1 MDGEYNWAALAVPI
15 FLGAT
20 LVEAWIAHR
29 RNQDLYAFGTALSDL
44 ACGTVFQAGELV
56 LKLGF
61 VAAYVWLFEHAR
73 FVAWDERS
81 PWPWVLGIVGVDL
94 LFYWWHRVSH
104 VVNVLWAVHGV
115 HHQSEDYNLAVALRQ
130 PLFEPVT
137 WFVFYAPLA
146 LLGVSPIVYVAAYGI
161 NRFYQFWIHT
171 QVVDKGPGWVEWLL
185 NTPSHHRVHHG
196 VNPQYLDKNYGAV
209 LIVWDR
215 LFGTFEPEVETPV
228 YGTTVPLR
236 SYSPLWANFV
246 HIHRIITLG
255 RLASST
261 RERLWAWVA
270 HPAWLPRG
278 ATEPEPKVDRDTYN
292 KYRPAVPPRLRTYLL
307 GHFGLAGSAMGVVVF
322 YEHGLSPLQLGAAG
336 AVLIATFAAILG
348 LAEARP
354 WAWPLERARLLGSV
368 TVSSWL
374 LSSAAGWSTASALGA
389 GGMLGAACIAALLV
403 LRPDRAATKSA

>member
-20 LVEAWIAHR
+20 IAEVWIAR
-29 RNQDLYAFGTALSDL
+29 RRRKDFYAFGTALSDL
-44 ACGTVFQAGELV
+44 ACGSVFQAGELV
-56 LKLGF
+56 IKLAF
-61 VAAYVWLFEHAR
+61 VAAYAWLFEHAR
-73 FVAWDERS
+73 FITWDESS
-81 PWPWVLGIVGVDL
+81 PWPWVIGIVGVDL

-104 VVNVLWAVHGV
+104 VVNILWAVHGV

-137 WFVFYAPLA
+137 WFFFYAPLA
-146 LLGVSPIVYVAAYGI
+146 LLGVSPVVYLAAYGI

-171 QVVDKGPGWVEWLL
+171 RVVDKGPAWVEWLL

-215 LFGTFEPEVETPV
+215 LFGTFEPEVEEPV

-246 HIHRIITLG
+246 HIQRIIRLG
-255 RLASST
+255 RLAKTS

-270 HPAWLPRG
+270 HPAWLPEG
-278 ATEPEPKVDRDTYN
+278 ATDPDAKVDRATYE
-292 KYRPAVPPRLRTYLL
+292 KYRPAVEPKLQAYLL
-307 GHFGLAGSAMGVVVF
+307 GHFLFAGTAMSVVVF
-322 YEHGLSPLQLGAAG
+322 YEHGLSTPQLAGAAT
-336 AVLIATFAAILG
+336 VLIASFAAILG
-348 LAEARP
+348 IVEGKP
-354 WAWPLERARLLGSV
+354 WAWPLERARVVGLSAV
-368 TVSSWL
+368 AVWL
-374 LSSAAGWSTASALGA
+374 LSGPGGWTLTAALAVGGA
-389 GGMLGAACIAALLV
+389 MATVSGAALLV
-403 LRPDRAATKSA
+403 LKPFARAR